1 MAKSR
6 EHGQGFGTGNL
17 SLLRTV
23 LHKMERFDE
32 ALFHFQAAEQIYVP
46 GRAYL
51 SFWGLEMSGEIVWT

>member
-1 MAKSR
+1 
-6 EHGQGFGTGNL
+6 
-17 SLLRTV
+17 
-23 LHKMERFDE
+23 MERFDE